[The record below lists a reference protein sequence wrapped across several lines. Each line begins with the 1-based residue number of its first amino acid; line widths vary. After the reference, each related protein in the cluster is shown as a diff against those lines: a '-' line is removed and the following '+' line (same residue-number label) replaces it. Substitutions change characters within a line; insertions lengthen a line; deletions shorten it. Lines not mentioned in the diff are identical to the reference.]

1 MLTIQLEN
9 LVFHAFH
16 GVHEEEAL
24 TGNEFELSLQV
35 TFREQSLRIDDLS
48 STINYSELFQ
58 LVKQRMSRPTALLE
72 TIAGDIINEIH
83 AVYPFVMRIKI
94 SIFKLQA
101 AIPYLDGKV
110 GITLE
115 REFNE

>member
-1 MLTIQLEN
+1 MLTIQLHK
-9 LVFHAFH
+9 VHFYAYH
-16 GVHEEEAL
+16 GVHHEEAL
-24 TGNEFELSLQV
+24 TGNEFEVSLQV
-35 TFREQSLRIDDLS
+35 SFQENPLYLDDLS
-48 STINYSELFQ
+48 STINYSELFE
-58 LVKQRMSRPTALLE
+58 LVKQRMMRRTALLE
-72 TIAGDIINEIH
+72 KVAGDIINEIH
-83 AVYPFVMRIKI
+83 AAYPFVMRIKI